1 MSKDNEDDFQDDQE
15 ELLEEL
21 FDEDYIVL
29 LDAIGEYMETIA
41 SRADP
46 TINERDV
53 QIITALISFYDYEVQ
68 GWEEV
73 MDVIND
79 VAVRCELLELEEV
92 EKNVKH

>member
-1 MSKDNEDDFQDDQE
+1 MSIDNKDDFQDDE
-15 ELLEEL
+15 EILEEL
-21 FDEDYIVL
+21 FDEDYVIL

-41 SRADP
+41 SRSDP

-53 QIITALISFYDYEVQ
+53 TIITALIGFYDYEVEN
-68 GWEEV
+68 WEQV

-79 VAVRCELLELEEV
+79 VAIRCELLELEEV

>member
-15 ELLEEL
+15 EVLEEL
-21 FDEDYIVL
+21 FDEDYVIL

-41 SRADP
+41 IRPDP

-53 QIITALISFYDYEVQ
+53 TIITALIGFYDYEVQ
-68 GWEEV
+68 SWEEV

-79 VAVRCELLELEEV
+79 VAIRCELLELEEV